1 MKSVFRILAI
11 ALFVLTCWVFAGSPE
26 TKAVSLTNFTAQLTL
41 KNTPVLAQLRNQADN
56 MLKTEFGQKIDLNN
70 TNVRGFRKLQGFYP
84 TLATKIV
91 DHAPYQAVEDVLN
104 IPGLSES
111 QKQRLQANLD
121 RFTVVQRADVFTQ
134 GDDRLNNGI
143 YD

>member
-1 MKSVFRILAI
+1 MKSVFRVLAI
-11 ALFVLTCWVFAGSPE
+11 ALLAVTCWVFGGPRE
-26 TKAVSLTNFTAQLTL
+26 TLAVSFPQLTG

-70 TNVRGFRKLQGFYP
+70 TNVRGFRKLKGFYP
-84 TLATKIV
+84 GLATKIV
-91 DHAPYQAVEDVLN
+91 DNAPYQSVEDVLN

-121 RFTVVQRADVFTQ
+121 RFTVVDRADVFVE
-134 GDDRLNNGI
+134 GDARLNNGI

>member
-1 MKSVFRILAI
+1 MKNLCRVLAI
-11 ALFVLTCWVFAGSPE
+11 ALFTLTVCICGGQQEALAISFAQ
-26 TKAVSLTNFTAQLTL
+26 FTGI
-41 KNTPVLAQLRNQADN
+41 NTPVFAQLRNQADS
-56 MLKTEFGQKIDLNN
+56 MLKTEFGTKIDLNN
-70 TNVRGFRKLQGFYP
+70 TNVRGFRELPGFYP

-91 DHAPYQAVEDVLN
+91 GNAPYETVEDVLN

-121 RFTVVQRADVFTQ
+121 NFTVVQSADVFVQ

>member
-1 MKSVFRILAI
+1 MKTVFRGLAI
-11 ALFVLTCWVFAGSPE
+11 ALFALTCWIFGGQQA
-26 TKAVSLTNFTAQLTL
+26 SLAISFPQLTEI
-41 KNTPVLAQLRNQADN
+41 NTPVLAQLRNEADS
-56 MLKTEFGQKIDLNN
+56 MLKTEFGKKIDLNN
-70 TNVRGFRKLQGFYP
+70 TNVRGFRELPGFYP

-91 DHAPYQAVEDVLN
+91 SNAPYKAVEDVLD

-121 RFTVVQRADVFTQ
+121 NFTVVQSANVFTE
-134 GDDRLNNGI
+134 GDARLNNGI

>member
-1 MKSVFRILAI
+1 MKNVFRVLAI
-11 ALFVLTCWVFAGSPE
+11 ALFAFACWISGGQQE
-26 TKAVSLTNFTAQLTL
+26 TLAVSFPQFTRI
-41 KNTPVLAQLRNQADN
+41 NTPILAQLRNEADS
-56 MLKTEFGQKIDLNN
+56 MLNTEFGQKIDLNN
-70 TNVRGFRKLQGFYP
+70 TNVRGFRGLPGFYP

-91 DHAPYQAVEDVLN
+91 GNAPYKAVEDVLG

-111 QKQRLQANLD
+111 QKQRLQANLEN
-121 RFTVVQRADVFTQ
+121 FTVVQSADVFTQ